1 MSKVFGEP
9 EKNKLKQIVSE
20 GVTVKQEIEVLT
32 EGLNDTIKAVA
43 EELDVSVGEIKQA
56 INVAAKGN
64 WDQVWKKFDTV
75 ETILTITGHAVRKED
90 GEV

>member
-43 EELDVSVGEIKQA
+43 EELDISVGEIKQA
-56 INVAAKGN
+56 INVASKGN

-75 ETILTITGHAVRKED
+75 ETILTITGHAIRKDDE
-90 GEV
+90 EA

>member
-43 EELDVSVGEIKQA
+43 EELDISVGEIKQA
-56 INVAAKGN
+56 INVASKGN
-64 WDQVWKKFDTV
+64 WDQVCKKFDTV
-75 ETILTITGHAVRKED
+75 ETILTITGHAIRKDDE
-90 GEV
+90 EA